1 TVGAALD
8 ADAGG
13 GEPGGYAPRLM
24 TVGRAGT
31 PGGGDLQGEDPWL
44 SWRQRRAYRRWRAAP
59 KIPGFLDDGHEA
71 QGDLDVF
78 LARERRRLVADAG
91 ADEKLHAVRCQAELE
106 PRAWTGHRHLFGP
119 HQRRPFGEA
128 AVQVD
133 AFWRDVD
140 AQVVLEQLRGREDA
154 RAARR
159 GGVTRRHHARVQC
172 QQGPEVT
179 HAPRSIMTPDAGPRR
194 VEDAARDRRDPA
206 RVLHYMRRRLL
217 AALATSAVVVLLA
230 GVARADDRCDARVA
244 EMRRRI
250 DDFPARVVVP
260 ESAPQWLRSVAS
272 DLETEK
278 RERPVDRERARAALA
293 AWAWPQ
299 ALGACR
305 DTFTKVVEGQ
315 TTRGIGYWS
324 DDLVRALQAGVLA
337 CRCEGVDVDALELL
351 MLVILQRP
359 VEQPKAP
366 PPREWDVFP
375 VFTLALGVSY
385 RLNPEVR

>member
-1 TVGAALD
+1 
-8 ADAGG
+8 
-13 GEPGGYAPRLM
+13 
-24 TVGRAGT
+24 
-31 PGGGDLQGEDPWL
+31 
-44 SWRQRRAYRRWRAAP
+44 
-59 KIPGFLDDGHEA
+59 
-71 QGDLDVF
+71 
-78 LARERRRLVADAG
+78 
-91 ADEKLHAVRCQAELE
+91 
-106 PRAWTGHRHLFGP
+106 
-119 HQRRPFGEA
+119 
-128 AVQVD
+128 
-133 AFWRDVD
+133 
-140 AQVVLEQLRGREDA
+140 
-154 RAARR
+154 
-159 GGVTRRHHARVQC
+159 
-172 QQGPEVT
+172 
-179 HAPRSIMTPDAGPRR
+179 MTPDGGPRR
-194 VEDAARDRRDPA
+194 VEDAARDRRAPA

-385 RLNPEVR
+385 RLNPEVRELTPAFDTTVGARVSAPTQAFRLWLQLAAGYAYAPYSFERTHFFQAGGGPIVGSSTVAFGWLPRFLIGTSGGKVSAGMRNTLVACFQDCLGLVELSYDRLWLTGPQRDDVRLAFVLDLGPIFMLASRGELQE

>member
-1 TVGAALD
+1 
-8 ADAGG
+8 
-13 GEPGGYAPRLM
+13 
-24 TVGRAGT
+24 
-31 PGGGDLQGEDPWL
+31 
-44 SWRQRRAYRRWRAAP
+44 
-59 KIPGFLDDGHEA
+59 
-71 QGDLDVF
+71 
-78 LARERRRLVADAG
+78 
-91 ADEKLHAVRCQAELE
+91 
-106 PRAWTGHRHLFGP
+106 
-119 HQRRPFGEA
+119 
-128 AVQVD
+128 
-133 AFWRDVD
+133 
-140 AQVVLEQLRGREDA
+140 
-154 RAARR
+154 
-159 GGVTRRHHARVQC
+159 
-172 QQGPEVT
+172 
-179 HAPRSIMTPDAGPRR
+179 MTPDAGPRR

-315 TTRGIGYWS
+315 TTRGTGYWS

-337 CRCEGVDVDALELL
+337 CRCEGVDVDALELF
-351 MLVILQRP
+351 MFVILQRP

-366 PPREWDVFP
+366 PPLAWEVLPLW
-375 VFTLALGVSY
+375 TLELGVSY
-385 RLNPEVR
+385 RLNPEARELAPSFDSVVGAHAFAPTTAFRLGLELTAGYAYAAYAFESTHFFQAGGGATIGSSDFAVGWLPRFLIGTSGGQVTAGMRNTLVVCILDCVLPFQLSYDRLWLTGPPREDLRLTIGVDLGFGIRAISRGDVHD